1 MPDKKV
7 SLTGSKRRMSLLT
20 NEEMLQLKIE
30 PGSIDQKAV
39 ETILGLNDSTKFE
52 LTLIDEYTFNIF

>member
-7 SLTGSKRRMSLLT
+7 SMVGAKRRMSLLT

-39 ETILGLNDSTKFE
+39 ETILGLNESTKFK
-52 LTLIDEYTFNIF
+52 LTLID